1 MELTNKSNDSQEMIE
16 YMLNKL
22 SRMDATNADMM
33 KLMLQIVKNQEVI
46 MNAMGLNKQQNLNNS
61 GTPTNDL
68 PADFLK

>member
-1 MELTNKSNDSQEMIE
+1 MELNNESKDNKEMIE
-16 YMLNKL
+16 YMLNKI

-61 GTPTNDL
+61 GTTTNDL